1 MPGKIVECE
10 NTKLKIYAFFF
21 PRWRILC
28 AAVKKKPFPF
38 ILFLRAGVRRRKLQF
53 DRIWAAAQIVEN
65 AKFCGQCL
73 GKPKRDDVYWMY
85 NYSVLLN
92 WKPQQGRGKVKSFF
106 CSRKTAGSKWGMEIL
121 FKQSMKNQS
130 ENFSIIA
137 AADRKC
143 IFNWLT
149 FWGSLAVRVCT
160 CVTEWPTTMMVVR
173 LWWCMQM
180 CWCSECSSCSFRD
193 EVSRDVR
200 GMSECKKSIVS
211 EIFVFMQ
218 NVLSVLSPS
227 RCGKLVGRN
236 DWEVVVNC
244 WMRNCKVVDGLH
256 RRKIDF
262 FLVSWAGPL
271 LQACLN
277 VWAFY

>member
-106 CSRKTAGSKWGMEIL
+106 VPGKPQDPNGEWKSFLNKVWKIKVKT
-121 FKQSMKNQS
+121 FQSLRQQTGNA
-130 ENFSIIA
+130 F
-137 AADRKC
+137 
-143 IFNWLT
+143 L
-149 FWGSLAVRVCT
+149 
-160 CVTEWPTTMMVVR
+160 
-173 LWWCMQM
+173 
-180 CWCSECSSCSFRD
+180 
-193 EVSRDVR
+193 
-200 GMSECKKSIVS
+200 
-211 EIFVFMQ
+211 
-218 NVLSVLSPS
+218 
-227 RCGKLVGRN
+227 
-236 DWEVVVNC
+236 
-244 WMRNCKVVDGLH
+244 
-256 RRKIDF
+256 ID
-262 FLVSWAGPL
+262 
-271 LQACLN
+271 
-277 VWAFY
+277 